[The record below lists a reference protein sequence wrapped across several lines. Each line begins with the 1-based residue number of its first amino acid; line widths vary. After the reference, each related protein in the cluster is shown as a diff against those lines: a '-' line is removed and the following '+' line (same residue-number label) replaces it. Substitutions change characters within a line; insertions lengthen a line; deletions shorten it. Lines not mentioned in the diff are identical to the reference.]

1 VQFEHFCSLASIGN
15 GQPLCG
21 FSFPLVRG
29 KPLKPL
35 VGRVPTARPLGKC
48 SVGDLQKPCTKQAV
62 NGLLFLLAKKVAK
75 YILPPLTAC
84 FLHDNKSAP
93 TGKCSRGF
101 EPPLGAVAKA
111 SWGKNLQNFLANQ
124 GIIFVF
130 FNSLIVDFLNIF
142 LIIFFDFFQKNYQ
155 KNYVRVVFFVIGLR
169 LKTFAIKVRNFTS
182 GLHRSHYLLPFFF
195 DNGRRAFLQMHY
207 SKNAR

>member
-1 VQFEHFCSLASIGN
+1 MRTKEKKSTRRLGRFWKIDTSRLAHSVRKCSLASIGY

-21 FSFPLVRG
+21 FSYPLVRG

-111 SWGKNLQNFLANQ
+111 SWGKNLYNF
-124 GIIFVF
+124 
-130 FNSLIVDFLNIF
+130 ST
-142 LIIFFDFFQKNYQ
+142 K
-155 KNYVRVVFFVIGLR
+155 
-169 LKTFAIKVRNFTS
+169 
-182 GLHRSHYLLPFFF
+182 
-195 DNGRRAFLQMHY
+195 
-207 SKNAR
+207 